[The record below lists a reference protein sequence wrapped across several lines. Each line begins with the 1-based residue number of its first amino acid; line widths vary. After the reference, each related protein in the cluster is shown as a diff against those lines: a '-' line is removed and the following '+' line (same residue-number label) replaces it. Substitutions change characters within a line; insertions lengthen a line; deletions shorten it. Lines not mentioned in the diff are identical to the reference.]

1 MKTQAIHTN
10 EMTLQPFLGRRANQT
25 THNPTGAVSLLPVAT
40 TCDQKEVTMKTQAI
54 APKTGIETSTPNQ
67 QPKGQTQMNR
77 ISFLIRKLANTAPK
91 AALLA
96 IIAVGSFVLSPM
108 AFAGCSFSPSAVTLY
123 ATPGQSV
130 TSSFT
135 ISGIS
140 ESWFSEGWVT
150 AGFFVSGDF
159 TGPDANPYAAYE
171 YPPDTI
177 YPQSPP
183 QKFQLPASSA
193 GYLSVYIPRYA
204 IAGQSVVLQTVV
216 KDWFSYC
223 NATLTVNVVASPGLS
238 TEMNTIGG
246 NNEVDEYYKG
256 TDSHVY
262 RLSWDGAWQYTDI
275 TTAAGAPNADYL
287 SPVVSQVDPLY
298 NRSEVFYLDSN
309 QDVHELYYDYGS
321 KNPAWKDSNITLL
334 FKLPSAEAGSPIVS
348 LVNPYANSIQVDYL
362 DSAGHIHEMYSF
374 NRTTWAGNDLTV
386 VAGALPAALNSSLV
400 TEINKVANTV
410 EIYFLGTDS
419 HVRELWWAPWTWHNS
434 DPTAAARAPN
444 AANGSALV
452 SLSNPIAK
460 TVQVDYLDSA
470 GHIHELWWN
479 GTWHTD
485 DLTAATGAPV
495 AATGSSLATEVNT
508 LSNPNTVEL
517 YYIAHNQTVQ
527 ELWFNPTPWVWN
539 YANPSGSAG
548 APQAVVGSPLVSL
561 VNTRANS
568 VQVHYI
574 STDDHVHELYTWN
587 WTTWYTDDVNNSS
600 NDPNNAEP

>member
-1 MKTQAIHTN
+1 VVSWLTASPVVSAQCYYFN
-10 EMTLQPFLGRRANQT
+10 WSP
-25 THNPTGAVSLLPVAT
+25 PTV
-40 TCDQKEVTMKTQAI
+40 
-54 APKTGIETSTPNQ
+54 
-67 QPKGQTQMNR
+67 
-77 ISFLIRKLANTAPK
+77 
-91 AALLA
+91 
-96 IIAVGSFVLSPM
+96 FV
-108 AFAGCSFSPSAVTLY
+108 
-123 ATPGQSV
+123 TPGSTVADSGGTLDITPGLYIENWAESGNLGLQSL
-130 TSSFT
+130 TLLYDSYT
-135 ISGIS
+135 
-140 ESWFSEGWVT
+140 
-150 AGFFVSGDF
+150 
-159 TGPDANPYAAYE
+159 
-171 YPPDTI
+171 
-177 YPQSPP
+177 
-183 QKFQLPASSA
+183 
-193 GYLSVYIPRYA
+193 
-204 IAGQSVVLQTVV
+204 AGQSGLFYFSQFQNDAEFTAVVPSTATNGQTE
-216 KDWFSYC
+216 
-223 NATLTVNVVASPGLS
+223 TLTMKITDTLGQPMCGTSVTVQVVTSPGLS
-238 TEMNTIGG
+238 TEMNTIGK
-246 NNEVDEYYKG
+246 NQEVDEYYKG
-256 TDSHVY
+256 TDLHVY

-321 KNPAWKDSNITLL
+321 KNPAWKDANITLL

-386 VAGALPAALNSSLV
+386 VAGAPPAALNSSLV

-444 AANGSALV
+444 AARGSALV
-452 SLSNPIAK
+452 SLSNPIAN

-485 DLTAATGAPV
+485 DLTSGTNAPI
-495 AATGSSLATEVNT
+495 AATGSALATEVNT
-508 LSNPNTVEL
+508 LSNPNHVEL
-517 YYIAHNQTVQ
+517 YYIAKDQTVQ
-527 ELWFNPTPWVWN
+527 ELWFNPTPWGWN
-539 YANPSGSAG
+539 YADPSGSAG
-548 APQAVVGSPLVSL
+548 APKATVGSPLVSL
-561 VNTRANS
+561 VNTIADS

-587 WTTWYTDDVNNSS
+587 WTTWYTDDVNTSS
-600 NDPNNAEP
+600 GDPNDAEP